1 MSLCT
6 FLKSYID
13 KFPFLEAIVLSDKEG
28 NNLVIFHKKILKIIG
43 NEISSGYKNED
54 FEGKEK
60 LASMLFVAALN

>member
-43 NEISSGYKNED
+43 IEISGGYKNED